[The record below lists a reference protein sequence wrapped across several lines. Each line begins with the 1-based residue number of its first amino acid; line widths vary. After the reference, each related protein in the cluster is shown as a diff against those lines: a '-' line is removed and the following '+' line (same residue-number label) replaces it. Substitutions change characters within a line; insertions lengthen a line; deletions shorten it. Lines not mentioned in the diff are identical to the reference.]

1 VTLPVAISFAK
12 PVFLAALLLLPLALA
27 ALVVSRRRARR
38 YAVRFPAAESLALA
52 AGVVPAWRRHLP
64 TVVALLAIAALVL
77 ALARPE
83 RTVAVPVERSS
94 IVMVTDHSRSMLAED
109 VNPNRMSAA
118 KRAARTFIDQLP
130 DAVRL
135 GAVAFSDLPDA
146 IRAPSQDHDDARG
159 VIDGQVADGG
169 TATGDA
175 LASALDLLRRERE
188 GQRKVPAAIV
198 LLSDGKTTLGRD
210 PVVVAREARR
220 LGIPIYTVSL
230 GTTDA
235 TVPNP
240 SPFGQPLPAT
250 PDPATLAEIAR
261 ESRGRAFS
269 AEDDQE
275 LSSIYKTLGASLG
288 TRERKKEI
296 TPAFA
301 GGGLVL
307 LLAAAAMS
315 IRRGPRL
322 P

>member
-1 VTLPVAISFAK
+1 VP
-12 PVFLAALLLLPLALA
+12 LLLL

-38 YAVRFPAAESLALA
+38 YAVRFTAASSLALA
-52 AGVVPAWRRHLP
+52 AGAVPAWRRHLP
-64 TVVALLAIAALVL
+64 TAAALLAIVALAL

-94 IVMVTDHSRSMLAED
+94 IVMVSDHSRSMLAED
-109 VNPNRMSAA
+109 VAPDRMSAA
-118 KRAARTFIDQLP
+118 KRAARSFIDALP

-135 GAVAFSDLPDA
+135 GAVAFSDFPDA
-146 IRAPSQDHDDARG
+146 IRAPSQDHDEARS

-169 TATGDA
+169 TATGEA
-175 LASALDLLRRERE
+175 LSQAVDLLKRERQ
-188 GQRKVPAAIV
+188 GARKTPVAII

-210 PVVVAREARR
+210 PVDVAVEAKRF
-220 LGIPIYTVSL
+220 GIPIYTVSL
-230 GTTDA
+230 GTEDA

-240 SPFGQPLPAT
+240 GFGPPLPAT
-250 PDPATLAEIAR
+250 PDPETLREIADK
-261 ESRGRAFS
+261 SGGRAFS

-275 LSSIYKTLGASLG
+275 LSTIYDSLG
-288 TRERKKEI
+288 SQLGSRKAKREM

-307 LLAAAAMS
+307 LLMAGAMS
-315 IRRGPRL
+315 IRRGARL

>member
-1 VTLPVAISFAK
+1 MTIPLAISFAK
-12 PVFLAALLLLPLALA
+12 PVFLAVLAVVPLALA
-27 ALVVSRRRARR
+27 ALFVSRRRARR

-64 TVVALLAIAALVL
+64 TAVALLAITALAL

-109 VNPNRMSAA
+109 VTPDRMSAA
-118 KRAARTFIDQLP
+118 KRAARAFIDQLP

-135 GAVAFSDLPDA
+135 GVVAFSDFPDA

-159 VIDGQVADGG
+159 VIDGQVATGG
-169 TATGDA
+169 TATGEA
-175 LASALDLLRRERE
+175 LASALDLLRRDRE
-188 GQRKVPAAIV
+188 GPRKTPAAIV

-210 PVVVAREARR
+210 PVHVAEEARR
-220 LGIPIYTVSL
+220 LGVPIYTVSL

-240 SPFGQPLPAT
+240 GFGPPLPAT
-250 PDPATLAEIAR
+250 PDPETLAEIAR

-275 LSSIYKTLGASLG
+275 LSAIYDNLGSRLG
-288 TRERKKEI
+288 TRNRKEEI

-315 IRRGPRL
+315 IRRGARL